1 VVIAIGNGG
10 IAGVGVGQSR
20 QSHMFL
26 PESYGDFIFSIIGE
40 EFGFIG
46 LFIIIFLF
54 GFIFYRGMAIARKA
68 PNAFGYFLS
77 VGIVVTFSIY
87 VFVNAGVNTGLLPTT
102 GLPLPFISFG
112 GTAIIIY
119 SIAIGVLLNISKQA
133 GVYKHE
139 KSILD

>member
-1 VVIAIGNGG
+1 
-10 IAGVGVGQSR
+10 
-20 QSHMFL
+20 ML
-26 PESYGDFIFSIIGE
+26 
-40 EFGFIG
+40 
-46 LFIIIFLF
+46 
-54 GFIFYRGMAIARKA
+54 IARKA

-133 GVYKHE
+133 GVYNHE
-139 KSILD
+139 NSILD

>member
-1 VVIAIGNGG
+1 M
-10 IAGVGVGQSR
+10 Q
-20 QSHMFL
+20 
-26 PESYGDFIFSIIGE
+26 
-40 EFGFIG
+40 
-46 LFIIIFLF
+46 
-54 GFIFYRGMAIARKA
+54 IARKA

-133 GVYKHE
+133 GVYTRE
-139 KSILD
+139 KSFLD